1 MAFFKK
7 PDVNSYAYFTY
18 NNVHKVALLGIL
30 GAIIGLKGYN
40 QREIFEDKSSDFPE
54 FYERLEKLKV
64 SIVPLSSRGYF
75 SKRIQVFNNSVGYAS
90 KETGGNLIV
99 REQWLEN
106 PKWDIYILD
115 DKSIE
120 SELFNNIAD
129 NILNNRCEFMPYLG
143 KNDHIANISN
153 PNIVEIEENKSP
165 SYINSLFPIDEV
177 KLDDELTYDDNNPF
191 LFKEA
196 LPIRL
201 NKEYNF
207 YEFEELGF
215 TNLELQNSLN
225 IKYVYRLYDKNL
237 YFI

>member
-1 MAFFKK
+1 
-7 PDVNSYAYFTY
+7 
-18 NNVHKVALLGIL
+18 
-30 GAIIGLKGYN
+30 
-40 QREIFEDKSSDFPE
+40 
-54 FYERLEKLKV
+54 
-64 SIVPLSSRGYF
+64 
-75 SKRIQVFNNSVGYAS
+75 
-90 KETGGNLIV
+90 
-99 REQWLEN
+99 
-106 PKWDIYILD
+106 
-115 DKSIE
+115 
-120 SELFNNIAD
+120 
-129 NILNNRCEFMPYLG
+129 MPYLG